1 MRDFKNKMVAITFQ
15 ANALLITNPRFLSF
29 AGKREQFIYTFNLH
43 VKFLYSSFTVF
54 KSQNHCKI

>member
-29 AGKREQFIYTFNLH
+29 AGKREQFIYTFDLH
-43 VKFLYSSFTVF
+43 VKFLYNSFTVF
-54 KSQNHCKI
+54 